1 MRRAGAI
8 ATNNPERAMR
18 HPFLVRV
25 EPCAQPLH
33 RTLQAPHET
42 AMTDT

>member
-8 ATNNPERAMR
+8 ATNNPELAMR
-18 HPFLVRV
+18 RSFLVRV
-25 EPCAQPLH
+25 EPCAQPLA
-33 RTLQAPHET
+33 RTIQATRET